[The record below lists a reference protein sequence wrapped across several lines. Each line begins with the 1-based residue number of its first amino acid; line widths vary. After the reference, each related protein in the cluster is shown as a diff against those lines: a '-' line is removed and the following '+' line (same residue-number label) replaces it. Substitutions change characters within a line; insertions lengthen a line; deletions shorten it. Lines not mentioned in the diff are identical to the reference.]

1 MKEKNLTYITF
12 FLFFLISSIA
22 SYSTIIQYIL
32 HDEHELPKVC
42 TLEDDGVLAIS
53 QFRGTKQET
62 KISRL
67 DRDGRPSYDNKTMN
81 FGYSPSAQ
89 LIKHKTSDKYG
100 IFFHKQSYEKY
111 VTFEDEGK
119 NVKTSYNKNN
129 VYLTESTVALKN
141 GKIFLAGIFQVSTN
155 YAETNIELQLYDPDR
170 DVMQNGL
177 SFASHDNFVSLYE
190 QKENNVYCVYV
201 SYENEFIRKLKIKRI
216 LVDDTTLI
224 EKEDKVIKTFYTEFN
239 FLKAIPFK
247 IDEALIL
254 FQVGNNEKIPSVGNT
269 GQDLYFYHL
278 QLSSTEFITAIR
290 YEFLSQECNYV
301 KDPADYNADIIALT
315 ENRIY
320 AVCEAEDN
328 VFKAFEIHPNDKEII
343 KFNIDLP
350 ALKAKN
356 PVLTKFAKT
365 LGVFYNQIQSS
376 QNSKVA
382 YFLVNYPDC
391 KDYKTKEN
399 PALLPKRFKRDI
411 DLSGYVFMSNP
422 FPRNRADEK
431 ISYRL
436 SLLLQPQIFTML
448 AYYPGSK
455 FEPVQVE
462 QEKDYE
468 IENHFEFSTDN
479 YEGYY
484 SIPFISTR
492 KDPLDGLIIGKTC
505 EIHLNTPK
513 CLPQCY
519 SCTKTGNDQHH
530 YCLGCAEGAYY
541 EEKDDTAEN
550 EGFGIPHNC
559 KNCDISCSSC
569 FGPFLSKIKPFPT
582 TNCIKCD
589 YENGYYHYFYD
600 NRTCISYVN
609 QSEWEIVLNHSIY
622 LDDSAGEENKDKW
635 RWKPCHRN
643 CKKCHGPGTEEDNQC
658 DECKEDLHFYC
669 NQTIGHGIPGS
680 CHADCINNGFYLKIN
695 ASDNMDKCCP
705 CLKDCKVCQ
714 NDTICEECYSP
725 FYKTPEWDRCNKTCN
740 NCLAYDDD
748 LKECVF
754 CKTRYEKIGN
764 SPRYHYYKNRQCIYP
779 LPNDYH
785 VIDEVCNNI
794 TICDTS
800 CFTCDPENSA
810 KCTKCAEGYY
820 KEDFFGLKQP
830 KTFRCFSKP
839 QCQGVEKY
847 PPEPTHRVGGV
858 PIEEDGEKVCLNCKL
873 RNNSYRQ
880 PENDFYCGKKINK
893 TYIDIED
900 YNKLSN
906 CYFRCKE
913 CAGAGHACFM
923 NCTYCLDSAH
933 YDLFLLDSKNKYGNC
948 YRKVHPCGVYPYYHD
963 YDLAE
968 KLGIDENNCGEKC
981 DVCLYN
987 FSCTPQFP
995 YFNFETHECVEYCP
1009 LNKVL
1014 GSQCQLNNSAA
1025 IYSLLKDPFGT
1036 GDPYAFINRS
1046 VSIKEFIS
1054 GDLWKYFSSSIEVDE
1069 TIINNFINI
1078 YLGSGKIFNLPESQ
1092 VIIGNNISIELTS
1105 NRLEQKKL
1113 VELMEGKAE
1122 DQKNLS
1128 IIDISQ
1134 CEAILK
1140 KKYGLEDEEE
1150 LVIVKGDLLENL
1162 TDIYTGN
1169 KVEYQLFSV
1178 SLGCFLPLK
1187 DCEEE
1192 EEGGSPV
1199 VSVTNPFNTQNL
1211 ISQFQIKI
1219 DAVVSNG
1226 YDVFDSNSPFYNDIC
1241 SPFTNENGNDVLL
1254 DERRADYFNEN
1265 INLCESGCTFVSY
1278 NLSLKMYTCS
1288 CPVKTSIGAEMK
1300 GDEETKEISK
1310 EFPESFYKKHKHS
1323 NIEVFKCASQVFSPK
1338 GQTKNFGSYS
1348 LLTCMAS
1355 LIGVIVF
1362 HFVKGKDWIYLFSK
1376 QAIPASPPNPKKQKP
1391 NPERENN
1398 YEDFL
1403 NNKAKIDKK
1412 KYNVKEDIVLE
1423 DEQLN
1428 MAPYKT
1434 ALKQDTRSYLKQ
1446 YWSFLK
1452 MKQLFI
1458 FTFYTYKDY
1467 NLRVAKIALFLLFIA
1482 FYFAFTALF
1491 FNDNIMREIYIYKG
1505 NTEAA
1510 IHIPNI
1516 ILSSLCCIIMNII
1529 VRFVSLNEREVA
1541 KINSAKNPED
1551 RKKLSKRLIKI
1562 MKIKLYIL
1570 FAISAILIGI
1580 CWYYVSAFCAVFK
1593 NSQSHYF
1600 VNLLVAFIVC
1610 NIWPCVTSLIPPIF
1624 RKKAL
1629 DSASECMYTFSQIIS
1644 YI

>member
-67 DRDGRPSYDNKTMN
+67 DRDARPSYDNKTMN

-177 SFASHDNFVSLYE
+177 SFASHGNFVSCYE

-315 ENRIY
+315 ENIIY

-468 IENHFEFSTDN
+468 VENHFEFSTDN

-550 EGFGIPHNC
+550 EGYGIPHNC

-839 QCQGVEKY
+839 QCQGVERY

-1211 ISQFQIKI
+1211 ISQFQSKI

>member
-1 MKEKNLTYITF
+1 MKVKNLSHKTF
-12 FLFFLISSIA
+12 LLFILISSVF
-22 SYSTIIQYIL
+22 SLSTIIEYIL
-32 HDEHELPKVC
+32 HDEHELPIVC
-42 TLEDDGVLAIS
+42 PLEDDGVLAIS
-53 QFRGTKQET
+53 EFRGSKQEV

-67 DRDGRPSYDNKTMN
+67 DKDARPVYNNKTKS
-81 FGYSPSAQ
+81 FRYSSSAQ
-89 LIKHKTSDKYG
+89 LVKHKKSDKYG
-100 IFFHKQSYEKY
+100 LFYHESSYEKY
-111 VTFEDEGK
+111 STFEDEGNNFSKGYSK
-119 NVKTSYNKNN
+119 NS
-129 VYLTESTVALKN
+129 VYLTESAVALKN
-141 GKIFLAGIFQVSTN
+141 GKIFLAGIYELSTK
-155 YAETNIELQLYDPDR
+155 YAETNIELQLYDPER
-170 DVMQNGL
+170 DVMENGL
-177 SFASHDNFVSLYE
+177 SFASHGNFISCYE

-216 LVDDTTLI
+216 LVDDTTLV

-247 IDEALIL
+247 MDEVLIL
-254 FQVGNNEKIPSVGNT
+254 FQVGNNEKVPSVGNT
-269 GQDLYFYHL
+269 GQDLYFYQL
-278 QLSSTEFITAIR
+278 QLSSTEFFTAIR
-290 YEFLSQECNYV
+290 YEFLSQQCNYV

-320 AVCEAEDN
+320 AVCEAEEN
-328 VFKAFEIHPNDKEII
+328 VFKAFEIHPGDKEII
-343 KFNIDLP
+343 KFDIDLP
-350 ALKAKN
+350 ASRAKT
-356 PVLTKFAKT
+356 PVLTKFVKT
-365 LGVFYNQIQSS
+365 LGVFYNQILSS

-382 YFLVNYPDC
+382 YFLINYPDC
-391 KDYKTKEN
+391 RDYRTKEN
-399 PALLPKRFKRDI
+399 PALLPKRFKKDI

-436 SLLLQPQIFTML
+436 SYLQHVQVFNML
-448 AYYPGSK
+448 IYPGSK

-462 QEKDYE
+462 QDKDYE
-468 IENHFEFSTDN
+468 GENHFEFSTD
-479 YEGYY
+479 YHEGYY
-484 SIPFISTR
+484 TIPFISTR
-492 KDPLDGLIIGKTC
+492 KDPLDGLILGRTC

-519 SCTKTGNDQHH
+519 SCTKTGNEEHH
-530 YCLGCAEGAYY
+530 YCLGCAEGSYY

-550 EGFGIPHNC
+550 EGYGIPHNC
-559 KNCDISCSSC
+559 KNCDISCTSC
-569 FGPFLSKIKPFPT
+569 YGPFLSKIKPFPT

-609 QSEWEIVLNHSIY
+609 QSEWEIALNHSIY
-622 LDDSAGEENKDKW
+622 LDDSPGEENKDKW
-635 RWKPCHRN
+635 RWKHCHDN
-643 CKKCHGPGTEEDNQC
+643 CKKCHGPGTNEDNQC

-680 CHADCINNGFYLKIN
+680 CHANCVNNGFYLKLN

-705 CLKDCKVCQ
+705 CLDHCKVCQ

-740 NCLAYDDD
+740 DCLAYDDD

-754 CKTRYEKIGN
+754 CKTRYERIGH
-764 SPRYHYYKNRQCIYP
+764 SPRYHFYKERKCVYP

-785 VIDEVCNNI
+785 VIDDICYNI
-794 TICDTS
+794 TICDKS

-810 KCTKCAEGYY
+810 QCTKCAEGYY
-820 KEDFFGLKQP
+820 KEDFFGLEQP

-839 QCQGVEKY
+839 QCQGIERY
-847 PPEPTHRVGGV
+847 PPEPIHKVGGV
-858 PIEEDGEKVCLNCKL
+858 PVEENGEKVCLNCRL

-880 PENDFYCGKKINK
+880 PENDFYCGERKRR
-893 TYIDIED
+893 TYIDID
-900 YNKLSN
+900 YYNKLSD

-913 CAGAGHACFM
+913 CAGYGHACFM
-923 NCTYCLDSAH
+923 NCTYCLDSAY
-933 YDLFLLDSKNKYGNC
+933 YDLILLDSKNKYGNC
-948 YRKVHPCGVYPYYHD
+948 YRKAHPCGIYPYYHD

-968 KLGIDENNCGEKC
+968 KLGIEEDNCGEKC

-1009 LNKVL
+1009 LTKVL
-1014 GSQCQLNNSAA
+1014 GGQCQLNNSAA
-1025 IYSLLKDPFGT
+1025 FYGVLIDPFGT

-1054 GDLWKYFSSSIEVDE
+1054 GDLWKYFASSYKFDE
-1069 TIINNFINI
+1069 TIIENAINN
-1078 YLGSGKIFNLPESQ
+1078 YLGSGQIFNLPESQ
-1092 VIIGNNISIELTS
+1092 IIIGNNISIELTS
-1105 NRLEQKKL
+1105 NRLEQEKIVKI
-1113 VELMEGKAE
+1113 MEGNTTA
-1122 DQKNLS
+1122 QTNTS
-1128 IIDISQ
+1128 IIDISS
-1134 CEAILK
+1134 CEAIIK
-1140 KKYGLEDEEE
+1140 KKYGLSDEEE
-1150 LVIVKGDLLENL
+1150 LMIIKGDLLENL
-1162 TDIYTGN
+1162 TEMYIGN
-1169 KVEYQLFSV
+1169 KVEYQLFST
-1178 SLGCFLPLK
+1178 SMGCFFPLS
-1187 DCEEE
+1187 DCEEGE
-1192 EEGGSPV
+1192 SSV

-1211 ISQFQIKI
+1211 ISQFQSKI

-1265 INLCESGCTFVSY
+1265 INLCERGCTFVSY

-1288 CPVKTSIGAEMK
+1288 CPVKTSVGADMK
-1300 GDEETKEISK
+1300 NNSNVEQVSK
-1310 EFPESFYKKHKHS
+1310 EFPESFYKRHKHS

-1338 GQTKNFGSYS
+1338 GQTKNFGSYC

-1355 LIGVIVF
+1355 LIGAVVF
-1362 HFVKGKDWIYLFSK
+1362 YFVKGKDGINLLFRH
-1376 QAIPASPPNPKKQKP
+1376 PASPPNPKNVK
-1391 NPERENN
+1391 N
-1398 YEDFL
+1398 
-1403 NNKAKIDKK
+1403 DKK
-1412 KYNVKEDIVLE
+1412 TYNDPSSKRKIEHKPTAVPLGPIIIS

-1428 MAPYKT
+1428 SAPYKV
-1434 ALKQDTRSYLKQ
+1434 ASKEDHRGYLKQ
-1446 YWSFLK
+1446 YWSLLK

-1458 FTFYTYKDY
+1458 FTFYTSKDY
-1467 NLRVAKIALFLLFIA
+1467 NLRVAKISLFILFIS

-1491 FNDNIMREIYIYKG
+1491 FNDSIMREIYIYKG
-1505 NTEAA
+1505 NTSAA

-1516 ILSSLCCIIMNII
+1516 VLSSLCCIIMNII
-1529 VRFVSLNEREVA
+1529 VRFVSLNERDIA
-1541 KINSAKNPED
+1541 KINCERNPND
-1551 RKKLSKRLIKI
+1551 KKILGEKLIKI

-1570 FAISAILIGI
+1570 FGVSALLITL

-1593 NSQSHYF
+1593 NSQGHYF
-1600 VNLLVAFIVC
+1600 INLLVAFIIC

-1624 RKKAL
+1624 RKKGL
-1629 DSASECMYTFSQIIS
+1629 DSGSECMYTFSQIIS

>member
-67 DRDGRPSYDNKTMN
+67 DRDARPSYDNKTMN
-81 FGYSPSAQ
+81 FGYSSSAQ

-177 SFASHDNFVSLYE
+177 SFASHGNFVSCYE

-328 VFKAFEIHPNDKEII
+328 IFKAFEIHPNDKEII

-468 IENHFEFSTDN
+468 VENHFEFSTDN

-550 EGFGIPHNC
+550 EGYGIPHNC

-839 QCQGVEKY
+839 QCQGVERY

-1187 DCEEE
+1187 DCEEG

-1211 ISQFQIKI
+1211 ISQFQSKI

-1310 EFPESFYKKHKHS
+1310 EFPESFYKRHKHS

-1529 VRFVSLNEREVA
+1529 VRFVSLNEREAA

>member
-67 DRDGRPSYDNKTMN
+67 DRDARPSYDNKTMN

-177 SFASHDNFVSLYE
+177 SFASHGNFVSCYE

-328 VFKAFEIHPNDKEII
+328 IFKAFEIHPNDKEII

-468 IENHFEFSTDN
+468 VENHFEFSTDN

-550 EGFGIPHNC
+550 EGYGIPHNC

-839 QCQGVEKY
+839 QCQGVERY

-1187 DCEEE
+1187 DCEEG

-1211 ISQFQIKI
+1211 ISQFQSKI

-1310 EFPESFYKKHKHS
+1310 EFPESFYKRHKHS

-1529 VRFVSLNEREVA
+1529 VRFVSLNEREAA

>member
-1 MKEKNLTYITF
+1 MKAKNLTYLS
-12 FLFFLISSIA
+12 FLLFIQISYIA
-22 SYSTIIQYIL
+22 SLSTIIEYIL

-42 TLEDDGVLAIS
+42 PLEDDGVLAIS
-53 QFRGTKQET
+53 QFRGSKSEI

-67 DRDGRPSYDNKTMN
+67 DKDAKPVYDNQTMN
-81 FGYSPSAQ
+81 FDYSSSAQ
-89 LIKHKTSDKYG
+89 LVKHKNSNKYG
-100 IFFHKQSYEKY
+100 LFFHKSSYEKY

-119 NVKTSYNKNN
+119 NLKTGFDKNN

-141 GKIFLAGIFQVSTN
+141 GNIFLAGIYQISTR
-155 YAETNIELQLYDPDR
+155 YAETHIELQLYDPER
-170 DVMQNGL
+170 DVMLNGL
-177 SFASHDNFVSLYE
+177 SFASHGNFVSCYE

-216 LVDDTTLI
+216 YVDDTTLV

-247 IDEALIL
+247 YDEVLIL
-254 FQVGNNEKIPSVGNT
+254 FQVGNNEEIPKVGNT

-290 YEFLSQECNYV
+290 YEFLTQECNYV
-301 KDPADYNADIIALT
+301 KDPADYNADILALT

-320 AVCEAEDN
+320 AVCQAEAN
-328 VFKAFEIHPNDKEII
+328 VFKAFEIHPFEKEII
-343 KFNIDLP
+343 KFDIDLP

-382 YFLVNYPDC
+382 YFLINYPDC
-391 KDYKTKEN
+391 IDYRTKEH
-399 PALLPKRFKRDI
+399 PALLPKRFKTEI
-411 DLSGYVFMSNP
+411 ELSRYVFMSNP
-422 FPRNRADEK
+422 FPRNRANEK

-436 SLLLQPQIFTML
+436 SLLQKVQVFMML
-448 AYYPGSK
+448 AYPGK
-455 FEPVQVE
+455 YEPIQVE
-462 QEKDYE
+462 QDKDYE
-468 IENHFEFSTDN
+468 GENRFEFSTDIF
-479 YEGYY
+479 EGYY
-484 SIPFISTR
+484 TIPFIATR
-492 KDPLDGLIIGKTC
+492 KDPLDGLIIGRTC
-505 EIHLNTPK
+505 QIHLNTPK

-519 SCTKTGNDQHH
+519 SCTKTGNEEHH
-530 YCLGCAEGAYY
+530 YCLGCAEGSYY
-541 EEKDDTAEN
+541 EEKDETAEN
-550 EGFGIPHNC
+550 EGYGIPHNC
-559 KNCDISCSSC
+559 KNCDIACSSC

-589 YENGYYHYFYD
+589 YEKGYYHYFYD

-635 RWKPCHRN
+635 RWKHCHEN
-643 CKKCHGPGTEEDNQC
+643 CKKCHGPGTEKDNQC
-658 DECKEDLHFYC
+658 DVCKEDLHFYC

-680 CHADCINNGFYLKIN
+680 CHKNCVNNGFYIKLN

-705 CLKDCKVCQ
+705 CLQDCKVCK
-714 NDTICEECYSP
+714 NETICEECYPP

-740 NCLAYDDD
+740 DCLAYDDD

-764 SPRYHYYKNRQCIYP
+764 SPRYIYKEKKCIYP
-779 LPNDYH
+779 LPNDFH
-785 VIDEVCNNI
+785 VIDEVCNKI
-794 TICDTS
+794 TICDKS
-800 CFTCDPENSA
+800 CFTCDPEKSA
-810 KCTKCAEGYY
+810 MCTKCAEGYY
-820 KEDFFGLKQP
+820 KEDFFGLKP
-830 KTFRCFSKP
+830 NKTFRCFSKP
-839 QCQGVEKY
+839 QCQGIERY
-847 PPEPTHRVGGV
+847 PPEITYKVGGV
-858 PIEEDGEKVCLNCKL
+858 PVEENGELVCLNCRL

-880 PENDFYCGKKINK
+880 PENNFYCGERKRR
-893 TYIDIED
+893 TYIDID
-900 YNKLSN
+900 YYNKLSD

-923 NCTYCLDSAH
+923 NCTSCLDSAH
-933 YDLFLLDSKNKYGNC
+933 YDLILLNSKNSYGNC
-948 YRKVHPCGVYPYYHD
+948 YRKVHPCGIYPYYHD

-968 KLGIDENNCGEKC
+968 KLEIDEDNCGEKC

-1009 LNKVL
+1009 LTKVL

-1025 IYSLLKDPFGT
+1025 IYSLLNDPFGT

-1046 VSIKEFIS
+1046 ISIKEFIS
-1054 GDLWKYFSSSIEVDE
+1054 GDLWQYFKTSYVGDIEYVE
-1069 TIINNFINI
+1069 NIINN
-1078 YLGSGKIFNLPESQ
+1078 YLGTGKIFNLPESQ

-1105 NRLEQKKL
+1105 NRLELEKIIKI
-1113 VELMEGKAE
+1113 MEGETEAQT
-1122 DQKNLS
+1122 DTS
-1128 IIDISQ
+1128 IIDISK
-1134 CEAILK
+1134 CEAIIK
-1140 KKYGLEDEEE
+1140 KKYGLSDEEE
-1150 LVIVKGDLLENL
+1150 LVILKGDLIENL
-1162 TDIYTGN
+1162 TDMYTGN
-1169 KVEYQLFSV
+1169 KVEYQIFSM
-1178 SLGCFLPLK
+1178 SMGCFFPLS
-1187 DCEEE
+1187 DCEEGE
-1192 EEGGSPV
+1192 SST

-1211 ISQFQIKI
+1211 ITQFQSKI

-1241 SPFTNENGNDVLL
+1241 TPFTNENGNDVLL

-1288 CPVKTSIGAEMK
+1288 CPIKTSVGAELK
-1300 GDEETKEISK
+1300 ANNVEEVIK

-1323 NIEVFKCASQVFSPK
+1323 NIEVFKCASQVFSSK
-1338 GQTKNFGSYS
+1338 GQTKNFGSYC

-1362 HFVKGKDWIYLFSK
+1362 YFVKGKDGINLLFK
-1376 QAIPASPPNPKKQKP
+1376 QYIPANPPKP
-1391 NPERENN
+1391 NDGSSNRKIP
-1398 YEDFL
+1398 
-1403 NNKAKIDKK
+1403 AKPQIGGVQK
-1412 KYNVKEDIVLE
+1412 DIILE

-1428 MAPYKT
+1428 SAPFRI
-1434 ALKQDTRSYLKQ
+1434 AMKQDNRGYLKL
-1446 YWSFLK
+1446 YWSLLK

-1458 FTFYTYKDY
+1458 FTFYTSKDY
-1467 NLRVAKIALFLLFIA
+1467 NLRIVKIVLFILFIS

-1491 FNDNIMREIYIYKG
+1491 FNDSIMREIYIYKG
-1505 NTEAA
+1505 NTNAA

-1529 VRFVSLNEREVA
+1529 VRFVSLNEREIA
-1541 KINSAKNPED
+1541 KINCERNQKD
-1551 RKKLSKRLIKI
+1551 RKTIIEKLMKI
-1562 MKIKLYIL
+1562 IKIKLYIL
-1570 FAISAILIGI
+1570 FGVSAVLIGL
-1580 CWYYVSAFCAVFK
+1580 CWYYVTAFCAVFK
-1593 NSQSHYF
+1593 NSQGHYF
-1600 VNLLVAFIVC
+1600 INLLVAFIVC

-1624 RKKAL
+1624 RKKGL
-1629 DSASECMYTFSQIIS
+1629 NKASECMYTFSQIIA